1 MPDTSDAWPL
11 RSLLLA
17 VVGAAVALA
26 VQQLVAVAPGGPPTG
41 NAHLAL
47 ATLLAVGGVAFGFV
61 VERTR
66 LHWSLGFAAAAGT
79 VIAAVVYW
87 NGGWGYPDNWRLVCA
102 ALTVAIAA
110 PLFQAWRDARAPG
123 APRFALAYPAV
134 HDHAWTNVLLFLA
147 ALLFVGIVWLLMF
160 LLSALFNLIGIDALE
175 KLLRNDQFGAVLV
188 GGAFGGAVGLLRD
201 RSAVLST
208 LQRVVM
214 TILSVLA
221 PVLAAG
227 LLLFLLALPFTGL
240 APLWQATKST
250 TPILLS
256 CIIGALLLINAVIG
270 DRPED
275 VSRLA
280 VLRWAAAVLALA
292 MLPLAVIAAVSTG
305 LRINQYGLT
314 PDRLWA
320 LVFIG
325 FAKAYGLAYLLA
337 LLRARGGWPVRVR
350 IANLRLA
357 VALCGVALLLS
368 TPLIN
373 FGAISTRDQLARLA
387 SGRTPADKFDW
398 SALRFD
404 FGASGEAAVKRLVT
418 EGKTPEIRAAAAVA
432 MKEQDRYRMRGLPAN
447 RSVAVGIE
455 ERLIIL
461 PKTAALPKVLRSDLS
476 WNVNCTKTVRCLLYV
491 EPDEASATL
500 VGRTGGVGE
509 IFVVTYYVGKD
520 GWSYTKPAE
529 PITESER
536 KANEAR
542 LVAAFT
548 ARQLEIRTVERR
560 QVFIGG
566 EAVGYPFE

>member
-1 MPDTSDAWPL
+1 MPDTTDAWPL
-11 RSLLLA
+11 RSLLLGGM
-17 VVGAAVALA
+17 GALVALA
-26 VQQLVAVAPGGPPTG
+26 VQQLVAVAPGGPPAG
-41 NAHLAL
+41 NAHLSL
-47 ATLLAVGGVAFGFV
+47 ATLLAVSGVAFGFV

-66 LHWSLGFAAAAGT
+66 LHWSAAFAAAAGT

-87 NGGWGYPDNWRLVCA
+87 NGGWGYPDTWRLVCA

-123 APRFALAYPAV
+123 AGRFAIAYPAV

-175 KLLRNDQFGAVLV
+175 KLLRNDQFGALLV

-270 DRPED
+270 DRPEE

-280 VLRWAAAVLALA
+280 LLRWSAVVLALA
-292 MLPLAVIAAVSTG
+292 MLPLSAIAAVSTG

-320 LVFIG
+320 LVFIA

-337 LLRARGGWPVRVR
+337 LLRARGGWPARVR

-387 SGRTPADKFDW
+387 NGRTPADKFDW
-398 SALRFD
+398 TALRFD
-404 FGASGEAAVKRLVT
+404 FGAPGEAAVKRLVT
-418 EGKTPEIRAAAAVA
+418 EGATPEIRAAA
-432 MKEQDRYRMRGLPAN
+432 
-447 RSVAVGIE
+447 SVAAKADVKTRYDVQRQQVAAIGIE
-455 ERLIIL
+455 ERLVIKPQTVPL
-461 PKTAALPKVLRSDLS
+461 PAPLRQALTNFNGCTKAARCVLFYQPGATSAVLVGKPWSGAVQIDARRLRAVDGDWYEVPDMETVPEADIAKRNARQSAAL
-476 WNVNCTKTVRCLLYV
+476 
-491 EPDEASATL
+491 
-500 VGRTGGVGE
+500 
-509 IFVVTYYVGKD
+509 
-520 GWSYTKPAE
+520 AE
-529 PITESER
+529 GQ
-536 KANEAR
+536 
-542 LVAAFT
+542 V
-548 ARQLEIRTVERR
+548 EIRTVERR
-560 QVFIGG
+560 QVFVGG
-566 EAVGYPFE
+566 EPVGEPFE

>member
-1 MPDTSDAWPL
+1 MPETTDAWPL
-11 RSLLLA
+11 RSLLLG
-17 VVGAAVALA
+17 VMGALVALA
-26 VQQLVAVAPGGPPTG
+26 VQQLVAVAPGGPPAG
-41 NAHLAL
+41 NVQLAL
-47 ATLLAVGGVAFGFV
+47 ATLLAVSGVAFGFV
-61 VERTR
+61 IERTR
-66 LHWSLGFAAAAGT
+66 LHWSAAFAAAAGT

-87 NGGWGYPDNWRLVCA
+87 NGGWGYSDTWRLVCA

-123 APRFALAYPAV
+123 AGRFAMAYPAV

-201 RSAVLST
+201 RSAVIST

-270 DRPED
+270 DRPVD

-280 VLRWAAAVLALA
+280 LLRWSAVVLALA
-292 MLPLAVIAAVSTG
+292 MLPLSAIAAVSTG

-320 LVFIG
+320 LVFIA
-325 FAKAYGLAYLLA
+325 FAKAYGLGYLLA
-337 LLRARGGWPVRVR
+337 LLRARSGWPVRVR

-357 VALCGVALLLS
+357 VGLCGVALLLS
-368 TPLIN
+368 TPLVN

-387 SGRTPADKFDW
+387 NGRTPADKFDW
-398 SALRFD
+398 TALRFD
-404 FGASGEAAVKRLVT
+404 FGAPGEAAVKRLVT

-432 MKEQDRYRMRGLPAN
+432 AKADRNARYDVQRQQ
-447 RSVAVGIE
+447 VAAIGIE
-455 ERLIIL
+455 ERLVIKPQTVPL
-461 PKTAALPKVLRSDLS
+461 PASLRQSVSDYAG
-476 WNVNCTKTVRCLLYV
+476 CTKTARCVLFY
-491 EPDEASATL
+491 EPGATRAVL
-500 VGRTGGVGE
+500 VGRLWAG
-509 IFVVTYYVGKD
+509 
-520 GWSYTKPAE
+520 AE
-529 PITESER
+529 R
-536 KANEAR
+536 VEAR
-542 LVAAFT
+542 LLREYAGAWNETTGFQSEPVAEIDKRNAQQ
-548 ARQLEIRTVERR
+548 AAALAAGQVEIRTVERR
-560 QVFIGG
+560 QVFVGG
-566 EAVGYPFE
+566 EPVGEPFE

>member
-87 NGGWGYPDNWRLVCA
+87 NGGGGYPDNWRLVCA

-147 ALLFVGIVWLLMF
+147 ALLFVLIVWLLMF

-175 KLLRNDQFGAVLV
+175 KLLRNDQFGALLV

-270 DRPED
+270 DRPEE

-280 VLRWAAAVLALA
+280 LLRWAAAVLALA
-292 MLPLAVIAAVSTG
+292 MLPLAAIAAV
-305 LRINQYGLT
+305 
-314 PDRLWA
+314 
-320 LVFIG
+320 
-325 FAKAYGLAYLLA
+325 
-337 LLRARGGWPVRVR
+337 
-350 IANLRLA
+350 
-357 VALCGVALLLS
+357 
-368 TPLIN
+368 
-373 FGAISTRDQLARLA
+373 
-387 SGRTPADKFDW
+387 
-398 SALRFD
+398 
-404 FGASGEAAVKRLVT
+404 
-418 EGKTPEIRAAAAVA
+418 
-432 MKEQDRYRMRGLPAN
+432 
-447 RSVAVGIE
+447 
-455 ERLIIL
+455 
-461 PKTAALPKVLRSDLS
+461 
-476 WNVNCTKTVRCLLYV
+476 
-491 EPDEASATL
+491 
-500 VGRTGGVGE
+500 
-509 IFVVTYYVGKD
+509 
-520 GWSYTKPAE
+520 
-529 PITESER
+529 
-536 KANEAR
+536 
-542 LVAAFT
+542 
-548 ARQLEIRTVERR
+548 
-560 QVFIGG
+560 
-566 EAVGYPFE
+566 

>member
-1 MPDTSDAWPL
+1 MPNTSDAWPL
-11 RSLLLA
+11 RSLGLA
-17 VVGAAVALA
+17 VAGALVALA
-26 VQQLVAVAPGGPPTG
+26 VQQLVKVAPGGPLPG

-66 LHWSLGFAAAAGT
+66 LQWSAAFAIAAGV

-102 ALTVAIAA
+102 GLTVAIAA
-110 PLFQAWRDARAPG
+110 PLFQAWRDARGPG
-123 APRFALAYPAV
+123 AGRFALAYPAF

-147 ALLFVGIVWLLMF
+147 ALLFVGIVWLLFF

-201 RSAVLST
+201 RSAVLGT

-275 VSRLA
+275 LSRLA
-280 VLRWAAAVLALA
+280 MLRWAAAVLALA
-292 MLPLAVIAAVSTG
+292 LLPLAAIAAVSTG
-305 LRINQYGLT
+305 LRIDQYGLT

-325 FAKAYGLAYLLA
+325 FAVAFGLAYALA
-337 LLRARGGWPVRVR
+337 LLRALADWPALARV
-350 IANLRLA
+350 ANLRLA

-387 SGRTPADKFDW
+387 NGRTPADKFDW

-404 FGASGEAAVKRLVT
+404 FGAPGEAAVKRLVT
-418 EGKTPEIRAAAAVA
+418 EGATPEIRAAAAVA
-432 MKEQDRYRMRGLPAN
+432 MKADRYDRYDVQRQQ
-447 RSVAVGIE
+447 VAAIGIE
-455 ERLIIL
+455 ERLVIKPQTVPL
-461 PKTAALPKVLRSDLS
+461 PASLRQSVSDYAG
-476 WNVNCTKTVRCLLYV
+476 CTKTARCVLFYA
-491 EPDEASATL
+491 PGATSALL
-500 VGRTGGVGE
+500 VGKLWAG
-509 IFVVTYYVGKD
+509 
-520 GWSYTKPAE
+520 AE
-529 PITESER
+529 R
-536 KANEAR
+536 
-542 LVAAFT
+542 VD
-548 ARQLEIRTVERR
+548 ARQLREFGGAWNETTDLKPEPAAEIDKRNARQATALAAGQVEIRTVERR
-560 QVFIGG
+560 QVLVGG
-566 EAVGYPFE
+566 EPVGQPFE